1 MGARIANDRK
11 LAMFAKYDS
20 MGEDHVRLMVQT
32 PLRADANA
40 DARAVRGFA
49 VEWLAQFDQQ
59 SRLRSESS
67 QAESLETAKSA
78 KDAAWEA
85 ATAARE
91 AAREA
96 KTANI
101 IATLALIAAAIAIAI
116 SVIGLF
122 LR

>member
-1 MGARIANDRK
+1 MVTKRKEDWFAR
-11 LAMFAKYDS
+11 FEQ
-20 MGEDHVRLMVQT
+20 MGEDHVRLWLQQDHDYAQFTDLKVM
-32 PLRADANA
+32 
-40 DARAVRGFA
+40 RGYA
-49 VEWLAQFDQQ
+49 LEWLAPLDEQ
-59 SRLRSESS
+59 SRRRSEAS

-85 ATAARE
+85 ANAARD

-101 IATLALIAAAIAIAI
+101 IATLALIAAAIAIAV
-116 SVIGLF
+116 SAIGLF